1 MTDVNGRPQAT
12 SGIDE
17 HGGWPGVLGSLVAG
31 IDLTPA
37 QTRAALTS
45 ILQGEATDAQIAGF
59 IVALGMKG
67 GTVPE
72 LSGLVDAMLA
82 AAAPLDLP
90 DGVIDIVGSG
100 GAPTRRRR
108 ALSVSTMAAVVAAA
122 AGAKVC
128 KHGSVK
134 ASSSSGSFDTL
145 QALGVNIDLTGDTV
159 RRCVDEVGIG
169 FAFAKAFHA
178 AMRHAGPVRSEL
190 GVPTTFNFL
199 GPLSHPGRVTRQVV
213 GTSDAVMQPRMAG
226 VLASRGS
233 VHALVVRGDDGLDE
247 ITTTDVTR
255 AYEVRDG
262 EVVRVFEIDPT
273 SLGIGRVH
281 REDLAGGSPEDNAR
295 ITKAIFGGTDTGP
308 RHDIVAV
315 NAAAG
320 LYVAGMVEDL
330 AAGYQAARDAIADGR
345 AAATLEAVVTF
356 TNTHRGG

>member
-1 MTDVNGRPQAT
+1 
-12 SGIDE
+12 
-17 HGGWPGVLGSLVAG
+17 VLGSLVAG
-31 IDLTPA
+31 VDLTPA
-37 QTRAALTS
+37 QTRSALTS
-45 ILQGEATDAQIAGF
+45 ILEGEATDAQIAGF

-67 GTVPE
+67 GSVPE

-90 DGVIDIVGSG
+90 EGVIDIVGSG
-100 GAPTRRRR
+100 GAPTRRRH

-128 KHGSVK
+128 KHGSVR
-134 ASSSSGSFDTL
+134 ASSSAGSFDTL
-145 QALGVNIDLTGDTV
+145 QALGVNIDLDGGSV

-247 ITTTDVTR
+247 ITTTDVSR

-262 EVVRVFEIDPT
+262 EVVRVFEIDPVE
-273 SLGIGRVH
+273 LGIRRVH
-281 REDLAGGSPEDNAR
+281 REDLAGGTPEDNAR
-295 ITKAIFGGTDTGP
+295 ITKAIFGGHDTGA
-308 RHDIVAV
+308 RHDIVAL
-315 NAAAG
+315 NAGAG
-320 LYVAGMVEDL
+320 LYVAGLVDDL
-330 AAGYQAARDAIADGR
+330 ATGFAACRAAIADGR
-345 AAATLEAVVTF
+345 AAATLDALVAF
-356 TNTHRGG
+356 TNKAAEDPGA